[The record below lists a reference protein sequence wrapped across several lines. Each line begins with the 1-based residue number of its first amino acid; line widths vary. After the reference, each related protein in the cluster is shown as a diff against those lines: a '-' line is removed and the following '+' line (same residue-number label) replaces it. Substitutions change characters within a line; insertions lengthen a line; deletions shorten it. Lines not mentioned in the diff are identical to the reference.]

1 MAFSSLVL
9 LMLLGAVAAV
19 VGLAW
24 ARVDNKRQ
32 RFRPFHRA
40 LAVGIAMMAIFIGI
54 PLLYFLLVV
63 EQQSPMGARIRIDAV
78 AVVIASVVT
87 GIGTSLATFV
97 GYLIGHSGRKQ
108 SSVEESYGGD
118 DPTIQME
125 ETGNPYQPPS
135 T

>member
-1 MAFSSLVL
+1 MGFSSLVL

-19 VGLAW
+19 IGLAC

-40 LAVGIAMMAIFIGI
+40 LAVGMVMTAVLVGI

-63 EQQSPMGARIRIDAV
+63 EQQSPMGARNRVQAV
-78 AVVIASVVT
+78 AVLIASVVT
-87 GIGTSLATFV
+87 GLGTSLATFV

-108 SSVEESYGGD
+108 SSVEGSYGGD